1 MSTSRQRHRDKPD
14 AGQGVTGAG
23 SSERTFVIARN
34 RQPDTKLPYL
44 LRLPLEG
51 RLGLKVRDTWPRSSR
66 VYCHA
71 FEEDW
76 PKEADVLEEVPVL
89 SCCRRGA
96 AIDLVL
102 DRPRLARS
110 QFVFTEVRGR
120 PAIFWQ
126 TQKTARGAN
135 PEAGSPV
142 GERLG
147 ERSPLP
153 WTPGSATRSAS
164 PPKAQRPCERPCP
177 PATTP
182 CGRRTGYPS
191 PWSSERAWRTSPPR
205 SRTERSPSRCSGSR
219 SFRWQLSSWRA
230 GTPACTR
237 WSTSPGPG
245 SQTICPASRSATRRS
260 AWCSRTPDALQRT
273 GRTGSCLR
281 HSLTPKDYSEQ

>member
-51 RLGLKVRDTWPRSSR
+51 GLGLKVRDTWPRSSR

-126 TQKTARGAN
+126 TQKTARGAK
-135 PEAGSPV
+135 PGGRIPRRRALGGALTV
-142 GERLG
+142 AVDTRERYPF
-147 ERSPLP
+147 RF
-153 WTPGSATRSAS
+153 
-164 PPKAQRPCERPCP
+164 
-177 PATTP
+177 TTQ
-182 CGRRTGYPS
+182 GAETV
-191 PWSSERAWRTSPPR
+191 RTSLPAGDYAVRAEDGIPLAVV
-205 SRTERSPSRCSGSR
+205 ERKSLENLAAT
-219 SFRWQLSSWRA
+219 LSMPWW
-230 GTPACTR
+230 P
-237 WSTSPGPG
+237 
-245 SQTICPASRSATRRS
+245 
-260 AWCSRTPDALQRT
+260 
-273 GRTGSCLR
+273 
-281 HSLTPKDYSEQ
+281 